1 MPREAHSAAPA
12 IAGPAFL
19 ADPIGTALFSLF
31 GQRQQVSPPP
41 PQMAR
46 LRAGALP
53 LACPNRDGLMAAR
66 RSATFVRDGR
76 HPSARC
82 LLAGAHS
89 AERNRPVPE
98 VGGRCDRSRTWPR
111 LRPGCSVAGAL
122 RTQHIL
128 ECNTELTVTNNGPRL
143 RLRLCDNC

>member
-1 MPREAHSAAPA
+1 MPRAALSAAPA
-12 IAGPAFL
+12 VAGPAFL

-31 GQRQQVSPPP
+31 GQRQQVSPPPP

-82 LLAGAHS
+82 LLDGAHS

-98 VGGRCDRSRTWPR
+98 VGGRCDRLVP
-111 LRPGCSVAGAL
+111 AGAL

-143 RLRLCDNC
+143 RLCDNC